1 MEDSSPH
8 SFGLGVY
15 PHHKVTLVNDTIP
28 RAKRLLDLLEQDQ
41 PLQSAAK
48 KRCHLN
54 NYCSTPR
61 PSNKLPLCSPDSA
74 CFLGS
79 SGCLDDTELENIVI
93 RVSLPEDSAVALS
106 VDTTR
111 CFDDSEPDDSLLEPS
126 DDEQGN
132 SPFNY
137 TEEECREMLADDCLG
152 DDQNSTGESAFV
164 NQDVWEQSEKEVSSN
179 CTWASVPAEGTET
192 SFRTID
198 ELVSNESLSQ
208 TGSSVN
214 PGYFR
219 ILENETTNSEGE
231 GCLNVD
237 CLKSNQ
243 VICTVFDCDLQGPLN
258 LSSTEADSV
267 DRPKGDDGLEETTEK
282 ASQVIRDDHLQNAS
296 KQSLGYDEISSNSLV
311 VEESLEFLASKEQ
324 HSGGMDSV
332 EKLPSEIKES
342 SPFYDAHIQTS
353 TYSPDPACGQ
363 SKDKVEN
370 PAPVLLVQPKTS
382 NVILNQDP
390 SKGTDNELP
399 GTFGS
404 QKEDLSQEST
414 SVEESSD
421 SLKLNSVVLD
431 QNCGEDSTC
440 GKKLGK
446 VIPVPQVEER
456 PKQRICI
463 SEAELEQK
471 KHIYIQC
478 VRAHVKNSMDPTPDA
493 LNELYALMDKV
504 ASREY
509 RTQDRRWQ
517 HPSDLTMRKYPRFSK
532 KPTQK
537 CSLKQWVSRNLANHR
552 RFRDVPDHFQRSSV
566 TASSNV

>member
-15 PHHKVTLVNDTIP
+15 HNHKVTLVNDIIP
-28 RAKRLLDLLEQDQ
+28 RTKRPLDLLEEDE
-41 PLQSAAK
+41 PLQSDAK
-48 KRCHLN
+48 KRRHLSH
-54 NYCSTPR
+54 YCSTPC
-61 PSNKLPLCSPDSA
+61 PSKKLSLCSPDSA

-93 RVSLPEDSAVALS
+93 RVSLPEDRVVALS
-106 VDTTR
+106 VNTAR

-152 DDQNSTGESAFV
+152 DDQNSTGESALV
-164 NQDVWEQSEKEVSSN
+164 NQEVWGQSEKEVSSN
-179 CTWASVPAEGTET
+179 CNLASVPPEGTET

-214 PGYFR
+214 PGYFQ
-219 ILENETTNSEGE
+219 ILEDETANSEGE
-231 GCLNVD
+231 ECLNVD

-243 VICTVFDCDLQGPLN
+243 VTCTLDCDLQGPLN
-258 LSSTEADSV
+258 LSPTDADSV
-267 DRPKGDDGLEETTEK
+267 DPPKGNDVLEETGEK

-296 KQSLGYDEISSNSLV
+296 KQSIEYDEISSNSLV
-311 VEESLEFLASKEQ
+311 VEESLECLASKEH
-324 HSGGMDSV
+324 HSGGLDSV

-342 SPFYDAHIQTS
+342 SPFSDAHIKTS

-370 PAPVLLVQPKTS
+370 PAPVLLLHSETS
-382 NVILNQDP
+382 NVVLNQDP
-390 SKGTDNELP
+390 SRGTDSGLS

-404 QKEDLSQEST
+404 QKEDLSRQST

-421 SLKLNSVVLD
+421 NLKLNSVVLD
-431 QNCGEDSTC
+431 QNCGEDRTC

-478 VRAHVKNSMDPTPDA
+478 VRAHVKNSSDPTPDA
-493 LNELYALMDKV
+493 LNELYALMNKV

-517 HPSDLTMRKYPRFSK
+517 HPSDLTMRNEGTEFV
-532 KPTQK
+532 
-537 CSLKQWVSRNLANHR
+537 LFL
-552 RFRDVPDHFQRSSV
+552 SV
-566 TASSNV
+566 WGSH

>member
-15 PHHKVTLVNDTIP
+15 HNHKVTLVNDTIP
-28 RAKRLLDLLEQDQ
+28 RTKRPLVLLEEDE
-41 PLQSAAK
+41 PLQSDAK
-48 KRCHLN
+48 KRRHLSH
-54 NYCSTPR
+54 YCSTPC
-61 PSNKLPLCSPDSA
+61 PSKKLSLCSPDSA

-93 RVSLPEDSAVALS
+93 RVSLPEDRVVALS
-106 VDTTR
+106 VNTAR

-152 DDQNSTGESAFV
+152 DDQNSTGESALL
-164 NQDVWEQSEKEVSSN
+164 NQDVWGQSEKEVGSN
-179 CTWASVPAEGTET
+179 CNLASVPPEGTET

-214 PGYFR
+214 PGYFQ
-219 ILENETTNSEGE
+219 ILEDETANSEGE
-231 GCLNVD
+231 KCLNVD

-243 VICTVFDCDLQGPLN
+243 VTCTFDCDLQGPLN
-258 LSSTEADSV
+258 LSPTDADSV
-267 DRPKGDDGLEETTEK
+267 DPPKGNDVLEETGEK

-296 KQSLGYDEISSNSLV
+296 KQSIEYDEISSNSLV
-311 VEESLEFLASKEQ
+311 VEESLECLASKEH
-324 HSGGMDSV
+324 HSGGLDSV

-342 SPFYDAHIQTS
+342 SPFSDAHIKTS

-370 PAPVLLVQPKTS
+370 PAPVLLLHSETS
-382 NVILNQDP
+382 NVVLNQDP
-390 SKGTDNELP
+390 SRGTDSGLS

-404 QKEDLSQEST
+404 QKEDLSQQST

-421 SLKLNSVVLD
+421 NLKLNSVVLD
-431 QNCGEDSTC
+431 QNCGEDRTC

-478 VRAHVKNSMDPTPDA
+478 VRAHVKNSTDPTPDA
-493 LNELYALMDKV
+493 LNELYALMNKV

-517 HPSDLTMRKYPRFSK
+517 HPSDLTMRNEGTEFV
-532 KPTQK
+532 
-537 CSLKQWVSRNLANHR
+537 L
-552 RFRDVPDHFQRSSV
+552 FRSV
-566 TASSNV
+566 WGSH

>member
-8 SFGLGVY
+8 SSGLGVY
-15 PHHKVTLVNDTIP
+15 PNHKVTLVNDTIH
-28 RAKRLLDLLEQDQ
+28 RTKRPLDLLEEDQ

-48 KRCHLN
+48 KRCHLS
-54 NYCSTPR
+54 NYCSTPC
-61 PSNKLPLCSPDSA
+61 PSKKLPLCSPDSA
-74 CFLGS
+74 CFP
-79 SGCLDDTELENIVI
+79 GCLDDTELENIVI
-93 RVSLPEDSAVALS
+93 RVCLPEDSAVALS

-152 DDQNSTGESAFV
+152 DDQNSTGESALV
-164 NQDVWEQSEKEVSSN
+164 TLDVWGQSEKEVSSN
-179 CTWASVPAEGTET
+179 CSWASVPPEGTET

-214 PGYFR
+214 TGYFR
-219 ILENETTNSEGE
+219 ILENETANSEGE
-231 GCLNVD
+231 GCLNVG

-243 VICTVFDCDLQGPLN
+243 VICTLFDCDLQGPLN
-258 LSSTEADSV
+258 LSPTDADSV
-267 DRPKGDDGLEETTEK
+267 DQPKGDDGLEKTGEK
-282 ASQVIRDDHLQNAS
+282 ASQ
-296 KQSLGYDEISSNSLV
+296 
-311 VEESLEFLASKEQ
+311 
-324 HSGGMDSV
+324 
-332 EKLPSEIKES
+332 
-342 SPFYDAHIQTS
+342 
-353 TYSPDPACGQ
+353 
-363 SKDKVEN
+363 
-370 PAPVLLVQPKTS
+370 
-382 NVILNQDP
+382 
-390 SKGTDNELP
+390 
-399 GTFGS
+399 
-404 QKEDLSQEST
+404 
-414 SVEESSD
+414 
-421 SLKLNSVVLD
+421 LNSVVLNQD
-431 QNCGEDSTC
+431 CGEDTTC

-471 KHIYIQC
+471 KCIYIQC

-537 CSLKQWVSRNLANHR
+537 CSLKQWVSRNLAHHR
-552 RFRDVPDHFQRSSV
+552 RFQDIPDHFQRSSV
-566 TASSNV
+566 TTSSNV

>member
-15 PHHKVTLVNDTIP
+15 HNHKVTLVNDTIP
-28 RAKRLLDLLEQDQ
+28 RTKRPLDLLEEDE
-41 PLQSAAK
+41 PLQSDAK
-48 KRCHLN
+48 KRRHLSH
-54 NYCSTPR
+54 YCSTPC
-61 PSNKLPLCSPDSA
+61 PSKKLSLCSPDSA

-93 RVSLPEDSAVALS
+93 RVSLPEDSVVALS
-106 VDTTR
+106 VNTAR

-152 DDQNSTGESAFV
+152 DDQNSTGESALV
-164 NQDVWEQSEKEVSSN
+164 NQEVWGQSEKEVSSN
-179 CTWASVPAEGTET
+179 CNLASVPPEGTET

-214 PGYFR
+214 PGYFQ
-219 ILENETTNSEGE
+219 ILEDETANSEGE
-231 GCLNVD
+231 ECLNVD

-243 VICTVFDCDLQGPLN
+243 VTCTLDCDLQGPLN
-258 LSSTEADSV
+258 LSPTDADSI
-267 DRPKGDDGLEETTEK
+267 DPPKGDDGLEETGEK

-296 KQSLGYDEISSNSLV
+296 KQSIEYDEISSNSLV
-311 VEESLEFLASKEQ
+311 VEESLECLASKEH
-324 HSGGMDSV
+324 HSGGLDSV

-342 SPFYDAHIQTS
+342 SPFSDAHIKTS
-353 TYSPDPACGQ
+353 TYCPDPACGQ

-370 PAPVLLVQPKTS
+370 PAPVLLLHSETS
-382 NVILNQDP
+382 NVVLNQDP
-390 SKGTDNELP
+390 SRGTDNGLS

-404 QKEDLSQEST
+404 QKEDLSQQST

-421 SLKLNSVVLD
+421 NLKLNSVVLD
-431 QNCGEDSTC
+431 QNCGEDRTC

-478 VRAHVKNSMDPTPDA
+478 VRAHVKNSTDPTPDA
-493 LNELYALMDKV
+493 LNELYALMNKV

-517 HPSDLTMRKYPRFSK
+517 HPSDLTMRVFSLS
-532 KPTQK
+532 PVVF
-537 CSLKQWVSRNLANHR
+537 CRARAR
-552 RFRDVPDHFQRSSV
+552 RFMPELDNQ
-566 TASSNV
+566 

>member
-8 SFGLGVY
+8 SSGLGVY
-15 PHHKVTLVNDTIP
+15 PNHKVTLVNDTIH
-28 RAKRLLDLLEQDQ
+28 RTKRPLDLLEEDQ

-48 KRCHLN
+48 KRCRLS
-54 NYCSTPR
+54 NYCSTPC
-61 PSNKLPLCSPDSA
+61 PSKKLPLCSPDSA
-74 CFLGS
+74 CFP
-79 SGCLDDTELENIVI
+79 GCLDDTELENIVI

-106 VDTTR
+106 VDTAR

-152 DDQNSTGESAFV
+152 DDQNSPGESALV
-164 NQDVWEQSEKEVSSN
+164 TLDVWGQSEKEVSSN
-179 CTWASVPAEGTET
+179 CSWASVPPEGTET

-214 PGYFR
+214 TGYFR
-219 ILENETTNSEGE
+219 ILENETANSEVE

-243 VICTVFDCDLQGPLN
+243 VICTLFDCDLQGPLN
-258 LSSTEADSV
+258 LSPTDADSV
-267 DRPKGDDGLEETTEK
+267 DQLKGDDGLEKTGEK

-296 KQSLGYDEISSNSLV
+296 KQSIEYDEISSNSLV
-311 VEESLEFLASKEQ
+311 VEESLVSKEQ
-324 HSGGMDSV
+324 HRGGMDNV

-342 SPFYDAHIQTS
+342 SFFYDAHTKFSTS
-353 TYSPDPACGQ
+353 SPDPACSQ

-370 PAPVLLVQPKTS
+370 TAPVLLLHPKPS
-382 NVILNQDP
+382 NVVLNQDP
-390 SKGTDNELP
+390 SNGLS

-414 SVEESSD
+414 SVEESSEN
-421 SLKLNSVVLD
+421 LKLNSVVLD
-431 QNCGEDSTC
+431 QNCGEATTC

-471 KHIYIQC
+471 KYIYIQC

-537 CSLKQWVSRNLANHR
+537 CSLKQWVSRNLAHHR
-552 RFRDVPDHFQRSSV
+552 RFQDIPDHFQRSSV
-566 TASSNV
+566 TTSSNV

>member
-8 SFGLGVY
+8 SSGLGVY
-15 PHHKVTLVNDTIP
+15 PNHKVTLVNDTIHKT
-28 RAKRLLDLLEQDQ
+28 KRPLDLLEEDQ

-48 KRCHLN
+48 KQCHLS
-54 NYCSTPR
+54 NYCSTPC
-61 PSNKLPLCSPDSA
+61 PSKKLPLCYPDSA
-74 CFLGS
+74 CFP
-79 SGCLDDTELENIVI
+79 GCLDDTELENIVI
-93 RVSLPEDSAVALS
+93 RVSLPEDSAVVLS

-152 DDQNSTGESAFV
+152 DDQNSTGESALV
-164 NQDVWEQSEKEVSSN
+164 TLDVWGQSEKEVSSN
-179 CTWASVPAEGTET
+179 CSWASVPPEGTET
-192 SFRTID
+192 TFRTID

-214 PGYFR
+214 TGYFR
-219 ILENETTNSEGE
+219 ILENETANSEGE

-237 CLKSNQ
+237 CLKSDQ
-243 VICTVFDCDLQGPLN
+243 VVCTLFDCDLQGPLS
-258 LSSTEADSV
+258 LSPTDADSV
-267 DRPKGDDGLEETTEK
+267 DQPKGDDGLEKTGEK

-296 KQSLGYDEISSNSLV
+296 KQSIEYEEISSNSLV
-311 VEESLEFLASKEQ
+311 VEESLESLVSKEQ
-324 HSGGMDSV
+324 HRGGMDNV

-342 SPFYDAHIQTS
+342 SSFCDAHTKFS
-353 TYSPDPACGQ
+353 TCSPDPAYSQ

-370 PAPVLLVQPKTS
+370 TAPVLLLHPKTS
-382 NVILNQDP
+382 NVVLNQDP
-390 SKGTDNELP
+390 SKGTDNGLS

-404 QKEDLSQEST
+404 QKEDLSQESM
-414 SVEESSD
+414 SVEESPEN
-421 SLKLNSVVLD
+421 LKSNSAVLD
-431 QNCGEDSTC
+431 QNCGEDTTC

-471 KHIYIQC
+471 KCIYIQC

-537 CSLKQWVSRNLANHR
+537 CSLKEWVSRNLAHHR
-552 RFRDVPDHFQRSSV
+552 RFQDIPDHFQRSSV
-566 TASSNV
+566 TTSSNV

>member
-8 SFGLGVY
+8 SSGLGVY
-15 PHHKVTLVNDTIP
+15 PNHKVTLVNDTIH
-28 RAKRLLDLLEQDQ
+28 RTKRPLDLLEEDQ

-48 KRCHLN
+48 KQCHLS
-54 NYCSTPR
+54 NYCSTPC
-61 PSNKLPLCSPDSA
+61 PSKKLPLCSPDSA
-74 CFLGS
+74 CFP
-79 SGCLDDTELENIVI
+79 GCLDDTELENIVI
-93 RVSLPEDSAVALS
+93 RVCLPEDNAVVLS

-152 DDQNSTGESAFV
+152 DDQNSTGESALV
-164 NQDVWEQSEKEVSSN
+164 TLDVWGQSEKEVSSN
-179 CTWASVPAEGTET
+179 CSWASVPPEGTET
-192 SFRTID
+192 TFRTID

-214 PGYFR
+214 TGYFR
-219 ILENETTNSEGE
+219 ILENETANSEGE

-243 VICTVFDCDLQGPLN
+243 VVCTLFDCDLQGPLS
-258 LSSTEADSV
+258 LSPTDADSV
-267 DRPKGDDGLEETTEK
+267 DQPKGDDGLEKTGKK

-296 KQSLGYDEISSNSLV
+296 KQSIEYEEISSNSLV
-311 VEESLEFLASKEQ
+311 VEESLESLVSKEQ
-324 HSGGMDSV
+324 HRGGMDNV

-342 SPFYDAHIQTS
+342 SSFCDAHTKFS
-353 TYSPDPACGQ
+353 TYSPDPAYSQ

-370 PAPVLLVQPKTS
+370 TAPVLLLHPKTS
-382 NVILNQDP
+382 NVVLNQDP
-390 SKGTDNELP
+390 SKGTDNGLS

-404 QKEDLSQEST
+404 QKEDLSQESM
-414 SVEESSD
+414 SVEESPEN
-421 SLKLNSVVLD
+421 LKSNSAVLD
-431 QNCGEDSTC
+431 QNCGEDTTC

-471 KHIYIQC
+471 KCIYIQC

-509 RTQDRRWQ
+509 QTQDRRWQ

-537 CSLKQWVSRNLANHR
+537 CSLKEWVSRNLAHHR
-552 RFRDVPDHFQRSSV
+552 RFQHIPDHFQRSSV
-566 TASSNV
+566 TTSSNV

>member
-8 SFGLGVY
+8 SSGLGVY
-15 PHHKVTLVNDTIP
+15 PNHKVTLVNDTIH
-28 RAKRLLDLLEQDQ
+28 RTKRPLDLLEEDQ

-48 KRCHLN
+48 KRCHLS
-54 NYCSTPR
+54 NYCSTPC
-61 PSNKLPLCSPDSA
+61 PSKKLPLCSPDSA
-74 CFLGS
+74 CFP
-79 SGCLDDTELENIVI
+79 GCLDDTELENIVI
-93 RVSLPEDSAVALS
+93 RVCLPEDSAVALS

-152 DDQNSTGESAFV
+152 DDQNSTGESALV
-164 NQDVWEQSEKEVSSN
+164 TLDVWGQSEKEVSSN
-179 CTWASVPAEGTET
+179 CSWASVPPEGTET

-198 ELVSNESLSQ
+198 EL
-208 TGSSVN
+208 
-214 PGYFR
+214 
-219 ILENETTNSEGE
+219 
-231 GCLNVD
+231 
-237 CLKSNQ
+237 
-243 VICTVFDCDLQGPLN
+243 
-258 LSSTEADSV
+258 
-267 DRPKGDDGLEETTEK
+267 
-282 ASQVIRDDHLQNAS
+282 
-296 KQSLGYDEISSNSLV
+296 
-311 VEESLEFLASKEQ
+311 
-324 HSGGMDSV
+324 
-332 EKLPSEIKES
+332 
-342 SPFYDAHIQTS
+342 
-353 TYSPDPACGQ
+353 
-363 SKDKVEN
+363 
-370 PAPVLLVQPKTS
+370 
-382 NVILNQDP
+382 
-390 SKGTDNELP
+390 
-399 GTFGS
+399 
-404 QKEDLSQEST
+404 
-414 SVEESSD
+414 
-421 SLKLNSVVLD
+421 LNSVVLNQD
-431 QNCGEDSTC
+431 CGEDTTC

-471 KHIYIQC
+471 KCIYIQC

-537 CSLKQWVSRNLANHR
+537 CSLKQWVSRNLAHHR
-552 RFRDVPDHFQRSSV
+552 RFQDIPDHFQRSSV
-566 TASSNV
+566 TTSSNV

>member
-8 SFGLGVY
+8 SSGLGVY
-15 PHHKVTLVNDTIP
+15 RNHKVTLVNDTIH
-28 RAKRLLDLLEQDQ
+28 RTKRPLDLLEEDQ

-48 KRCHLN
+48 KRCHLS
-54 NYCSTPR
+54 NYCSTPC
-61 PSNKLPLCSPDSA
+61 PSKKLPLCSPDSA
-74 CFLGS
+74 CFPD
-79 SGCLDDTELENIVI
+79 CLYDTELENIVI

-106 VDTTR
+106 ADTIR

-152 DDQNSTGESAFV
+152 DDQNSTGESALV
-164 NQDVWEQSEKEVSSN
+164 TQDEWGQSEKEANSN
-179 CTWASVPAEGTET
+179 YSCASVPSEGTET

-219 ILENETTNSEGE
+219 ILENETANSEGE

-243 VICTVFDCDLQGPLN
+243 VICTLFDCDLQGPLN
-258 LSSTEADSV
+258 LSPTDADSV
-267 DRPKGDDGLEETTEK
+267 DQLKGDDGLEETGEK

-296 KQSLGYDEISSNSLV
+296 KQSIEYDEISSNSLV
-311 VEESLEFLASKEQ
+311 VEESLESLVSKEQ
-324 HSGGMDSV
+324 HSGGMDNV

-342 SPFYDAHIQTS
+342 SPFYDAHTKFS

-370 PAPVLLVQPKTS
+370 PAPILLLHPKTS
-382 NVILNQDP
+382 NFILNQDP
-390 SKGTDNELP
+390 SKGTDNGLS

-414 SVEESSD
+414 SVEESSEN
-421 SLKLNSVVLD
+421 LKLNSVVLD
-431 QNCGEDSTC
+431 QNCGEDTTC

-471 KHIYIQC
+471 KCIYIQC
-478 VRAHVKNSMDPTPDA
+478 VHAHVKNSMDPTPG
-493 LNELYALMDKV
+493 
-504 ASREY
+504 
-509 RTQDRRWQ
+509 
-517 HPSDLTMRKYPRFSK
+517 
-532 KPTQK
+532 
-537 CSLKQWVSRNLANHR
+537 NL
-552 RFRDVPDHFQRSSV
+552 Q
-566 TASSNV
+566 

>member
-15 PHHKVTLVNDTIP
+15 HNHKVTLVNDTIP
-28 RAKRLLDLLEQDQ
+28 RTKRPLVLLEEDE
-41 PLQSAAK
+41 PLQSDAK
-48 KRCHLN
+48 KRRHLSH
-54 NYCSTPR
+54 YCSTPC
-61 PSNKLPLCSPDSA
+61 PSKKLSLCSPDSA

-93 RVSLPEDSAVALS
+93 RVSLPEDRVVALS
-106 VDTTR
+106 VNTAR

-152 DDQNSTGESAFV
+152 DDQNSTGESALL
-164 NQDVWEQSEKEVSSN
+164 NQDVWGQSEKEVGSN
-179 CTWASVPAEGTET
+179 CNLASVPPEGTET

-214 PGYFR
+214 PGYFQ
-219 ILENETTNSEGE
+219 ILEDETANSEGE
-231 GCLNVD
+231 KCLNVD

-243 VICTVFDCDLQGPLN
+243 VTCTFDCDLQGPLN
-258 LSSTEADSV
+258 LSPTDADSV
-267 DRPKGDDGLEETTEK
+267 DPPKGNDVLEETGEK

-296 KQSLGYDEISSNSLV
+296 KQSIEYDEISSNSLV
-311 VEESLEFLASKEQ
+311 VEESLECLASKEH
-324 HSGGMDSV
+324 HSGGLDSV

-342 SPFYDAHIQTS
+342 SPFSDAHIKTS

-370 PAPVLLVQPKTS
+370 PAPVLLLHSETS
-382 NVILNQDP
+382 NVVLNQDP
-390 SKGTDNELP
+390 SRGTDSGLS

-404 QKEDLSQEST
+404 QKEDLSQQST

-421 SLKLNSVVLD
+421 NLKLNSVVLD
-431 QNCGEDSTC
+431 QNCGEDRTC

-478 VRAHVKNSMDPTPDA
+478 VRAHVKNSTDPTPGMREPSLCCFVAYGEVTEKLMAVTVVNWKDA
-493 LNELYALMDKV
+493 L
-504 ASREY
+504 
-509 RTQDRRWQ
+509 
-517 HPSDLTMRKYPRFSK
+517 H
-532 KPTQK
+532 
-537 CSLKQWVSRNLANHR
+537 
-552 RFRDVPDHFQRSSV
+552 
-566 TASSNV
+566 

>member
-15 PHHKVTLVNDTIP
+15 HNHKVTLVNDTIP
-28 RAKRLLDLLEQDQ
+28 RAKRPLDLLEEDE
-41 PLQSAAK
+41 PLQSDAK
-48 KRCHLN
+48 KRRHLS
-54 NYCSTPR
+54 NYCSTPC
-61 PSNKLPLCSPDSA
+61 PSKKLPLCSPDSA

-93 RVSLPEDSAVALS
+93 RVSLPEDSVVALS
-106 VDTTR
+106 VNTAR
-111 CFDDSEPDDSLLEPS
+111 CFDDSEPDDSLLDPS

-137 TEEECREMLADDCLG
+137 TEEECREMLADDYLG
-152 DDQNSTGESAFV
+152 DDQNTTGESALV
-164 NQDVWEQSEKEVSSN
+164 NQDVWGQSEKEVSSN
-179 CTWASVPAEGTET
+179 CSLASVPPEDTET

-214 PGYFR
+214 PGCFQ
-219 ILENETTNSEGE
+219 ILEAETANPEGE

-243 VICTVFDCDLQGPLN
+243 VTCTLFDCDLQGPLN
-258 LSSTEADSV
+258 LSPTDADSV
-267 DRPKGDDGLEETTEK
+267 DQSKGVDGLEETGEK
-282 ASQVIRDDHLQNAS
+282 ASHVIDDHLQNAS
-296 KQSLGYDEISSNSLV
+296 KQSIEYDEISSNSLV
-311 VEESLEFLASKEQ
+311 VEESLECLASKEH
-324 HSGGMDSV
+324 HSGDLDSV

-342 SPFYDAHIQTS
+342 SPFCDAHIKTS
-353 TYSPDPACGQ
+353 TYSPEPACGQ

-370 PAPVLLVQPKTS
+370 PAPGLLLHLKTS

-390 SKGTDNELP
+390 SEGTDNGLS

-414 SVEESSD
+414 SVEELSD
-421 SLKLNSVVLD
+421 NPKLNSVALD
-431 QNCGEDSTC
+431 RNCGEDSTC

-471 KHIYIQC
+471 KRIYIQC

-493 LNELYALMDKV
+493 LNELYALMNKV

-537 CSLKQWVSRNLANHR
+537 CSLKQWVSRNLAHHR
-552 RFRDVPDHFQRSSV
+552 RFQDIPDHFQRSSV